1 VSYHD
6 LMGRSVHHQYVMK
19 IFNEQ
24 QKKAN
29 AEALAKAAMEQGKD
43 GSVQLGVQLDA
54 PSPAGAGGAAA
65 AAE

>member
-6 LMGRSVHHQYVMK
+6 LMARSVHHQYVMK

-29 AEALAKAAMEQGKD
+29 AEALAKAAMEQA
-43 GSVQLGVQLDA
+43 VVEQ
-54 PSPAGAGGAAA
+54 
-65 AAE
+65 